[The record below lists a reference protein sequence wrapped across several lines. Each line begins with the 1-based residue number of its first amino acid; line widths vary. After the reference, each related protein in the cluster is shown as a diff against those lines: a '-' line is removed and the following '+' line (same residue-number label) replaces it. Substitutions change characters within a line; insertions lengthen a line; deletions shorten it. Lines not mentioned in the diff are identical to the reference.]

1 MGWVCAW
8 KKKTQNHWMTKIKR
22 EVVNLEKN
30 EVEVMLLTASFFN
43 SFEYNFQTI
52 YDKEN
57 DSELFTTMETTK
69 S

>member
-1 MGWVCAW
+1 MEKENSKPLGD
-8 KKKTQNHWMTKIKR
+8 KDQKR
-22 EVVNLEKN
+22 SCEFRKN

-43 SFEYNFQTI
+43 CFEYNFQTI

-57 DSELFTTMETTK
+57 DSELFRTMETTK